1 MAKIIL
7 IIIGIAVVVIL
18 LTRKGREKVVRPVQN
33 KVVGICAI
41 ALDQTIRKNAN
52 KKKTLAFIQEK
63 AHSTSSGQG
72 VSNEEIREYLGVSR
86 RSAIRYLDELEKED
100 KIEQVGDIGRGVVYR
115 LR

>member
-7 IIIGIAVVVIL
+7 IIIGIAIVVIL
-18 LTRKGREKVVRPVQN
+18 LMKKTRESA
-33 KVVGICAI
+33 VGICQT

-52 KKKTLAFIQEK
+52 KEKALAFIQDK

-86 RSAIRYLDELEKED
+86 RSVIRYLDELEKEG

-115 LR
+115 LK